1 MRKIVLL
8 AAMFFAFGLGCHE
21 PSQSEEMTAEA
32 LSDMAKTYRYFF
44 VLDPSPEGF
53 PRYMYSDVA
62 AHIHVFVVKK
72 GRPQLDW
79 ETATLGSAVTAL
91 FVTDVDGDGR
101 KEIMVATARGRIIVY
116 DAQTYDRIHEN
127 FLEPFESIEC
137 MTSANLDNDPQEEI
151 IFIAEKRLNIY
162 DGKSRAME
170 WRSQQ
175 NFQAS
180 EIIVGNVD
188 DDPQLEIILNTGAI
202 IDSRFYTQEQGS
214 LETGVFGSR
223 IKLFDVNADGY
234 PEVIGEMPGYAL
246 KVYDVYARRE
256 IW

>member
-1 MRKIVLL
+1 MRKFIV
-8 AAMFFAFGLGCHE
+8 AAAAFFVLGLGCHE
-21 PSQSEEMTAEA
+21 TSRSEAISPENLTD
-32 LSDMAKTYRYFF
+32 LAKAYRYFF
-44 VLDPSPEGF
+44 VLDPSPEGY
-53 PRYMYSDVA
+53 PRYMYSDIA
-62 AHIHVFVVKK
+62 AHIHVFVIKK

-91 FVTDVDGDGR
+91 FVSDVDADGK

-116 DAQTYDRIHEN
+116 DARTYDRLHEN
-127 FLEPFESIEC
+127 FLEPFESIDC

-151 IFIAEKRLNIY
+151 VFIAEKRLNIY
-162 DGKSRAME
+162 DGKSAAME

-175 NFQAS
+175 QFQAS
-180 EIIVGNVD
+180 EILIGDVD

-202 IDSRFYTQEQGS
+202 IDSRFYTIEPGS
-214 LETGVFGSR
+214 IESGIFGTR
-223 IKLFDVNADGY
+223 IKLFDMNGDGH
-234 PEVIGEMPGYAL
+234 PEVLGEASGFAL